1 MKRMRTLEESMVE
14 LMSEFKEVNVS
25 IINMD
30 PNKKVKFTNEL
41 NKVENEWLKQA
52 VEEGLLNHQQA
63 VQMTV
68 YPNPDI
74 QLSVMDQLNEYQ
86 LKRLFRIAYELI
98 MSEFLEVNESRDLF
112 EICLDTY
119 VGVYF

>member
-52 VEEGLLNHQQA
+52 VAEGLLNHQQA

-98 MSEFLEVNESRDLF
+98 MSEFLEVKESRDLF

>member
-1 MKRMRTLEESMVE
+1 MKRIRTLEESMVE

-52 VEEGLLNHQQA
+52 VEEGLLDHQQA

-98 MSEFLEVNESRDLF
+98 MSEFLEVKESRDLF

>member
-63 VQMTV
+63 FQMTV
-68 YPNPDI
+68 YPSPDI

-98 MSEFLEVNESRDLF
+98 MSEFLEVEESRNLF

-119 VGVYF
+119 IGVYF

>member
-63 VQMTV
+63 FQMAV
-68 YPNPDI
+68 CPSPDI

-98 MSEFLEVNESRDLF
+98 MSEFLEVKESRNLF

>member
-25 IINMD
+25 IFNMD

-63 VQMTV
+63 FQMTV
-68 YPNPDI
+68 CPSPDI

-98 MSEFLEVNESRDLF
+98 MSEFLEVEESRNLF